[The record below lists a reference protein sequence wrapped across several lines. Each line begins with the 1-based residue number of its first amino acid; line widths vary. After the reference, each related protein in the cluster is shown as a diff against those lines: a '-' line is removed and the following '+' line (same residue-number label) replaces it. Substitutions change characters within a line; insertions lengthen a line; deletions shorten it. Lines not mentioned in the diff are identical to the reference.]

1 MQTSIESLSKKTPVG
16 SSRCLDLRYPKGQRP
31 PGNPPPLSDV
41 IAVHFPPKTLLVG
54 RSNPESCHVGATHR
68 LRMEGGHYM
77 ALLPLTVDDSLH
89 ISIWNPGSKEFAYCV
104 RRINLRGYVRFC
116 VYDLFGR
123 FFIFR
128 SEFPEG
134 EFFRSAME
142 VHEASRGVSHQEFM
156 QAVNLFNWSLKHDG
170 LRDID
175 WIPSDRSKIVTAY
188 AGNSTERRG
197 H

>member
-1 MQTSIESLSKKTPVG
+1 METSIPSLRKTPVG
-16 SSRCLDLRYPKGQRP
+16 SSRCLDLRVPKGQCP
-31 PGNPPPLSDV
+31 PGNTRHLPDV
-41 IAVHFPPKTLLVG
+41 YAVHVHPKTLLAG
-54 RSNPESCHVGATHR
+54 LSNPGSCQVGATHR
-68 LRMEGGHYM
+68 LRLDDGPYM
-77 ALLPLTVDDSLH
+77 ALQPLTVDGTLH
-89 ISIWNPGSKEFAYCV
+89 ISIRNPGSKEFAYCV
-104 RRINLRGYVRFC
+104 RRINSRGYVRFC

-175 WIPSDRSKIVTAY
+175 WIPSDRSKVLAAY
-188 AGNSTERRG
+188 AGNSTERGG